1 MAAAVI
7 RDAVSEADIEAVR
20 ELFLEYQ
27 AAIGVDLCFQGFREE
42 LETLPGA
49 YARPSGRLLVA
60 VEGRS
65 FLGCVGLRSL
75 GGDDCEIKRLYVRPN
90 GRGAHL
96 GRRLV
101 AAVLDEAREAGYR
114 RILLDTLPTM
124 SEAIALYRSFGF
136 TDTARYC
143 HNPIAGALY
152 LALSLPLSAP
162 PNPDEPGRVP

>member
-1 MAAAVI
+1 MHAAPVI
-7 RDAVSEADIEAVR
+7 RDAVTEADIEAVR

-49 YARPSGRLLVA
+49 YSRPSGRLLVA
-60 VEGRS
+60 AAGRS
-65 FLGCVGLRSL
+65 LLGCAGLRPL
-75 GGDDCEIKRLYVRPN
+75 GGDDCEMKRLYVRPQ
-90 GRGAHL
+90 GRGARL

-101 AAVLDEAREAGYR
+101 GAVLGEARAVGYR
-114 RILLDTLPTM
+114 RILLDTLPSM

-136 TDTARYC
+136 SDTARYC

-152 LALSLPLSAP
+152 LALELQPA
-162 PNPDEPGRVP
+162 